1 MKINNDNPHQS
12 KSPSGD
18 LGVHDNPHQPKSPS
32 GDLGVGVGVELR
44 SEEFQEIL
52 GGVPH
57 WILRWGITVLALIVV
72 ILVTGSAIIKYPDI
86 IPSQVVLT
94 GSVPPASVAA
104 RASGKLKAL
113 FVKDNQE
120 VRTGDYLAVIDNP
133 AKTED
138 IRSLKTFLENLAI
151 ENDTTI
157 KLPDK
162 ELQAGNLQ
170 TLYASLYTTLFDY
183 MEYKRLLYYPQK
195 ITITKERIGQ
205 YEKQYENLLS
215 QQKITKE
222 QTVLVHGQ
230 FLRDS
235 LLRVQGVLSGEEFE
249 NAKSQYL
256 QSRMTEENMRSSV
269 RNMQIQ
275 IAQLKESLLDTR
287 QQDVEKLNSLRSQ
300 IRAQVSQLKTE
311 IQAWEL
317 SYVLVAPIDGVI
329 TFTNYWVAN
338 QNVDA
343 GEAVFAIIPDIRGL
357 RVDPAMTESPIE
369 ILGKASLPVARSGK
383 VKVGQK
389 VNIRLENFPDNEYG
403 ILRGI
408 VKNISLVPMQTGQTI
423 SYTVEIA
430 LPDGLTTTYKK
441 ELPYLPNMQGQAD
454 IITEDISLLERFF
467 LPLKKILSESL

>member
-1 MKINNDNPHQS
+1 MKINKDDTFP
-12 KSPSGD
+12 
-18 LGVHDNPHQPKSPS
+18 PKSPS
-32 GDLGVGVGVELR
+32 GDLGVEVELR

-57 WILRWGITVLALIVV
+57 WILRWGISVLALIVV

-104 RASGKLKAL
+104 RASGKLKEL

-133 AKTED
+133 AQTED
-138 IRSLKTFLENLAI
+138 IRSLKTFLENLDS
-151 ENDTTI
+151 ENDATI
-157 KLPDK
+157 ALPEK

-183 MEYKRLLYYPQK
+183 LEYKRLLYYPQK
-195 ITITKERIGQ
+195 ITITKERIAQ
-205 YEKQYENLLS
+205 YDQQYENLLR

-300 IRAQVSQLKTE
+300 MRAQISQLKTE

-317 SYVLVAPIDGVI
+317 NYVLLAPIDGVI

-338 QNVDA
+338 QNVGA
-343 GEAVFAIIPDIRGL
+343 GEAVFTVIPDVGGL
-357 RVDPAMTESPIE
+357 RVEPAITTENPIE

-403 ILRGI
+403 ILRGL
-408 VKNISLVPMQTGQTI
+408 VKNISLVPTQTAQTI
-423 SYTVEIA
+423 SYTVEIT